1 MNAVYMQLKENKLF
15 PPVVYC
21 TLYIVECTIGT
32 CIVVYIITYLG
43 VWTVVVAGIQHLRV
57 HYCKDE
63 NE

>member
-32 CIVVYIITYLG
+32 CIHNYIYGCLDCSCGRYTASTLL
-43 VWTVVVAGIQHLRV
+43 Q
-57 HYCKDE
+57 DE